1 MNEHGNDCVAKSDAQ
16 IHSGNRAWRHIRAE
30 LTDNVPK
37 ILATLA
43 PSGPF
48 AYTPAPIP
56 QGPDDPP
63 LVLFQTTYAGIKD
76 AYEALHID
84 FGVRDMRSIVEI
96 RGDWYTFMYGEV
108 ATEVRKT
115 GKTYPSMTAALFPTL
130 GQEGI
135 TGELNWGA
143 GANDTGNPRSRG
155 DCRDDLRALERHESF
170 LDMLRTGDIEG
181 MVKATHP
188 KVQVGIRDYVTDSRT
203 ITDIHDVEGV
213 QRYLAAFY
221 DRYQVRELE
230 LAQRYVNYWCAF
242 AELRWTAEDRTSG
255 HVVQF
260 NTIEITDIDDAGV
273 FRARI
278 GHGTDVEVV
287 S

>member
-1 MNEHGNDCVAKSDAQ
+1 MTEDGNDCLADSDAQ

-30 LTDNVPK
+30 LTDKVPA

-63 LVLFQTTYAGIKD
+63 LVRFQTTYAGIKD

-84 FGVRDMRSIVEI
+84 FGVRDMRPIVEI

-108 ATEVRKT
+108 ATELRKT
-115 GKTYPSMTAALFPTL
+115 GRTYPSMTAVLFPTL

-143 GANDTGNPRSRG
+143 GANDAGHPRSRG
-155 DCRDDLRALERHESF
+155 DCRDDLRMLGRHDAF
-170 LDMLRTGDIEG
+170 LDMLRTGDIESL
-181 MVKATHP
+181 VKATHP
-188 KVQVGIRDYVTDSRT
+188 KTQVGIRDYVTDSRT
-203 ITDIHDVEGV
+203 ITDIHDVDGV
-213 QRYLAAFY
+213 QHYLSAFY
-221 DRYQVRELE
+221 DRFRVGELE
-230 LAQRYVNYWCAF
+230 LVQRYVNYWCAF
-242 AELRWTAEDRTSG
+242 AELRWTADDRTNG

-273 FRARI
+273 VRARV
-278 GHGTDVEVV
+278 GHGTDVKVL